1 MPTAPQQSST
11 EKSGQPLVA
20 GSPDATPPP
29 TQETQSAR
37 ALLYV
42 FEYPPCDA
50 TAGPILMARLLKG
63 YVTDK
68 LHVLAGSYFLKRFQR
83 GRLDCHHL
91 SFLQTSDTGRWG
103 LGRLKQLLELA
114 LLPVLAVHCGR
125 VIRRYRIEAV
135 LSLAHGMFFVAAAV
149 AARRSRVPFV
159 LIVHDDWVD
168 FMRSHKW
175 VPNPVA
181 RWGYRRVLRSA
192 TKIYAVSPGM
202 QQALRQEYGV
212 ESEVQLPASE
222 AQPASAGP
230 DSARDTLRV
239 VFAGAVTIVTIPSID
254 LLVKALQSPALSG
267 IKWSLDLYGAFPIH
281 LRQPGWD
288 DARVRAH
295 GWAPQPDVHAALR
308 QADVLYLPY
317 SFDDANLR
325 VVQTS
330 FPSKLADYLAAGKP
344 VLICAPPESTVMPYA
359 REGGFAELVDRPS
372 QDLLAAAL
380 LRLATSPEHRQRLA
394 ARGLQVFSENHD
406 IVRQRREFMACI
418 TRLAQP
424 RGVRQGKG

>member
-1 MPTAPQQSST
+1 VVSS
-11 EKSGQPLVA
+11 PD
-20 GSPDATPPP
+20 GSPPV
-29 TQETQSAR
+29 TQETPSAP

-42 FEYPPCDA
+42 FEFPPCHA

-63 YVTDK
+63 YPNDK
-68 LHVLAGSYFLKRFQR
+68 LHVLAGSHFLKRFQG

-91 SFLQTSDTGRWG
+91 SFPQTSNTGRWG
-103 LGRLKQLLELA
+103 LGRLKQLLEMVLMPA
-114 LLPVLAVHCGR
+114 LAVHCCR

-135 LSLAHGMFFVAAAV
+135 LSVAHGIFFVEAAV
-149 AARRSRVPFV
+149 AARLCRVPFV
-159 LIVHDDWVD
+159 LMVHDDWID
-168 FMRSHKW
+168 FMRSRMW

-181 RWGYRRVLRSA
+181 RWCYRRVLRSA
-192 TKIYAVSPGM
+192 SQIYAVSPGM

-222 AQPASAGP
+222 AQPASA
-230 DSARDTLRV
+230 DSESARDTLRV
-239 VFAGAVTIVTIPSID
+239 AFAGTLTPVTIPSID

-267 IKWSLDLYGAFPIH
+267 INWSLDIYGALPEH
-281 LRQPGWD
+281 LRQSGWD
-288 DARVRAH
+288 DARVHAH
-295 GWAPQPDVHAALR
+295 GWAPQQEVHAALR

-317 SFDDANLR
+317 SFDDAHLR

-359 REGGFAELVDRPS
+359 RAGGFAELVDRPS

-406 IVRQRREFMACI
+406 IVRQQREFMACI
-418 TRLAQP
+418 ARLVKP
-424 RGVRQGKG
+424 RGVLQGKC